1 MQNYVNLSKHKREQ
15 CFFSIIGT
23 VVYIIKE
30 IDSLNCSKFSIN
42 GENGQKIRFIKQKR
56 GLEVKFSLILYSVW
70 WIHFL
75 PINLPT

>member
-1 MQNYVNLSKHKREQ
+1 MLIFLNTKENNV
-15 CFFSIIGT
+15 FFSIAGT

-30 IDSLNCSKFSIN
+30 IDSLNRSKFSIN
-42 GENGQKIRFIKQKR
+42 GGNSRKIRFIKQKW

>member
-1 MQNYVNLSKHKREQ
+1 MLIFLNTKENNV
-15 CFFSIIGT
+15 FFSIAGT

-42 GENGQKIRFIKQKR
+42 GGNGRKIRFIKQKW

-70 WIHFL
+70 WNHFL

>member
-1 MQNYVNLSKHKREQ
+1 MLIFLNTKENNV
-15 CFFSIIGT
+15 FFSFAGT

-42 GENGQKIRFIKQKR
+42 GGNGRKIRFIKQKW

>member
-1 MQNYVNLSKHKREQ
+1 MLIFLNTKENNV
-15 CFFSIIGT
+15 FFSIAGT

-42 GENGQKIRFIKQKR
+42 GGNGRKIRFIKQKW